1 MSFKKKVVII
11 NVLSEMAINQNISI
25 KVMCI
30 SVSRDTNDNY
40 HKGREG
46 GVQRVMTEII
56 LSEEMIMVE
65 HPLSYIFDVLV
76 VSCKKKCY
84 TAFKY
89 LLSHTVPVL
98 YSSKWYKYML
108 QFSNWGRLN
117 QQGTR
122 YLRHQS
128 MHTNPFPTHEAA
140 LQCWPILVGTLADV
154 YA

>member
-1 MSFKKKVVII
+1 MKMSFKKKVVII

-65 HPLSYIFDVLV
+65 HPLSYIFDILV
-76 VSCKKKCY
+76 VSRKKNVILLLNIYYHIQYQFCTPQNDISICY
-84 TAFKY
+84 SFQT
-89 LLSHTVPVL
+89 
-98 YSSKWYKYML
+98 
-108 QFSNWGRLN
+108 G
-117 QQGTR
+117 
-122 YLRHQS
+122 
-128 MHTNPFPTHEAA
+128 E
-140 LQCWPILVGTLADV
+140 D
-154 YA
+154 